1 MSTVVEGEPARDLPR
16 SRSGHKII
24 SSDLDRVEVLKVHEG
39 TEMRSGHGEGGEV
52 GESTKGSRFQSSFRG
67 MPVNIIDIL
76 SVHLG
81 SP

>member
-52 GESTKGSRFQSSFRG
+52 GKSTSLRG
-67 MPVNIIDIL
+67 MPVNITDIL